1 MVDIACIPTHLEIC
15 FATIT
20 IIIFT
25 IVVATRFAL
34 AASAKTTAA
43 AAATTTTTSSSSSS
57 TAMNCVP
64 WTSAAKKMKV
74 EADALQ
80 QQQLQQQQQQQ
91 AAAPIGLYHE
101 RQRRELCALH
111 ALNNVFQDGGAFTKE
126 QLDEI
131 CQRLSPDSMLNPH
144 KSMLGTGNYDV
155 NVIMAALQTKAC
167 EAVWWDKRRDV
178 DSIAFGNV
186 VGLILNIPSSMRW
199 GPLQLPLKRK
209 HWIGVRQVAGVYY
222 NLDSKLKAPQRI
234 GCEDELRRFLKEQFS
249 GKHCEL
255 LLVVSI
261 EVEAEQSW
269 RRDE

>member
-1 MVDIACIPTHLEIC
+1 MIYIVCVPTPRDIC
-15 FATIT
+15 FAI

-43 AAATTTTTSSSSSS
+43 AATTTTTTSSSSS

-74 EADALQ
+74 EADAQ
-80 QQQLQQQQQQQ
+80 QQHQQQHQQQ
-91 AAAPIGLYHE
+91 APSGLYHE

-111 ALNNVFQDGGAFTKE
+111 ALNNVFQDGGAFNKE

>member
-1 MVDIACIPTHLEIC
+1 MVDIACIPTPLDIC
-15 FATIT
+15 LATTTI

-34 AASAKTTAA
+34 AASAKTTTT
-43 AAATTTTTSSSSSS
+43 AATTTTTSSSS

-80 QQQLQQQQQQQ
+80 QLQLQQQQQQ
-91 AAAPIGLYHE
+91 AAAPPGLYHE

-234 GCEDELRRFLKEQFS
+234 GYEDELRRFLKEQFS

>member
-1 MVDIACIPTHLEIC
+1 MVDIACIPIPLDIC
-15 FATIT
+15 FATTITT
-20 IIIFT
+20 III

-34 AASAKTTAA
+34 AASAKTSTTA
-43 AAATTTTTSSSSSS
+43 AAATTTTSSSSS

-80 QQQLQQQQQQQ
+80 QLQQQQQQ

-111 ALNNVFQDGGAFTKE
+111 ALNNVFQDGDAFTKE